1 MMGQAEM
8 PAADGRLKE
17 AVRRYLD
24 TVNRNDPEAMV
35 RLYRPDALV
44 EDPVG
49 SGKLLRG
56 HDEIRAFYEHA
67 FSMPLTVHLDAEPR
81 GSFGD
86 AAAYAF
92 RVARGGAILKVIGVL
107 TFDEN
112 DLIAT
117 MRAYY
122 GPSDI
127 SSDIQQVPAM

>member
-1 MMGQAEM
+1 MGQM
-8 PAADGRLKE
+8 DKSTSDDRLKE
-17 AVRRYLD
+17 AVRIYLD
-24 TVNRNDPEAMV
+24 TVNSNDPEAMV
-35 RLYRPDALV
+35 RLFRPDALV

-49 SGKLLRG
+49 SGKMLRG
-56 HDEIRAFYEHA
+56 HDEIRAFYENA
-67 FSMPLTVHLDAEPR
+67 FSTPLTVQLETEPR

-92 RVARGGAILKVIGVL
+92 RVMRGTAIMKVIGVL
-107 TFDEN
+107 TFDDN

-127 SSDIQQVPAM
+127 RSGS

>member
-1 MMGQAEM
+1 MGQADM
-8 PAADGRLKE
+8 VASDGRLKE
-17 AVRRYLD
+17 AVLRYLD

-35 RLYRPDALV
+35 QLYRADALV

-56 HDEIRAFYEHA
+56 HEEIRAFYENA
-67 FSMPLTVHLDAEPR
+67 FSTPLSVQLDAEPR

-92 RVARGGAILKVIGVL
+92 RVTRGAAILKVIGVL
-107 TFDEN
+107 TFDDN
-112 DLIAT
+112 NLIAT

-127 SSDIQQVPAM
+127 SIDSQRVAAT